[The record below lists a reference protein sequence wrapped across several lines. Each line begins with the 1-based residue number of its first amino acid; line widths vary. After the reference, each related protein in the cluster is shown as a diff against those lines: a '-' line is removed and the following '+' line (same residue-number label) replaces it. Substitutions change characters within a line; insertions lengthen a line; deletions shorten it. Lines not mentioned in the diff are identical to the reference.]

1 MHGAIGMKFR
11 ELFAPPQPAEYNHSM
26 SRERVYRANAVIL
39 KRSDL
44 GEADRLLT
52 IYTPTHGKMRVI
64 AKGVRKI
71 QSRKSGHVELF
82 THTNLLLARGRNLD
96 IVTQAETIEPFLA
109 LRADLQRTAY
119 GFYFCEL
126 VDQFAEESVEN
137 PAVFDLLLDGF
148 RWIGA
153 SENPWLTARYFELH
167 VLAHLGYQPQLHYC
181 VHDNAPI
188 EPVDNYFDAARGGVV
203 CPRHGEIDKSARPL
217 SLNALKTLRFIQT
230 HPYDEVLR
238 LQLSPATRA
247 EVEGTLLRY
256 ITAILE
262 RRLKST
268 EFLRMLERA
277 A

>member
-1 MHGAIGMKFR
+1 
-11 ELFAPPQPAEYNHSM
+11 M

-39 KRSDL
+39 KRSDM

-52 IYTPTHGKMRVI
+52 IFTPAHGKMRVI

-82 THTNLLLARGRNLD
+82 THANLLLARGRNLD
-96 IVTQAETIEPFLA
+96 IVTQAETVEPFLG
-109 LRADLQRTAY
+109 LRADLERTAY
-119 GFYFCEL
+119 AFYFCEL
-126 VDQFAEESVEN
+126 VDQFAEESVES
-137 PAVFDLLLDGF
+137 PAIFDLLLDGF
-148 RWIGA
+148 RWLGEGGDLWMA
-153 SENPWLTARYFELH
+153 ARYFELH
-167 VLAHLGYQPQLHYC
+167 LLAFMGYQPQLHYC

-188 EPVDNYFDAARGGVV
+188 EPVDNYFDAARGGVL
-203 CPRHGEIDKSARPL
+203 CPRHGEIDQHARPL
-217 SLNALKTLRFIQT
+217 SLNALKTLRYLQT
-230 HPYDEVLR
+230 RPYEDVRR
-238 LQLSPATRA
+238 LQLSAATRA

-268 EFLRMLERA
+268 EFLHLLERA